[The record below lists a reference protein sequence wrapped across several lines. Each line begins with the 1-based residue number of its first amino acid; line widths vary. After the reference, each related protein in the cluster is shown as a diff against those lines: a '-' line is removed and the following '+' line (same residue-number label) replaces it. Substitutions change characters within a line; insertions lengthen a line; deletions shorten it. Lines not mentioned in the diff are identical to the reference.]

1 MNESAE
7 ARKRRENPA
16 INKNRDRQKKLRSMK
31 RKDGKKKV
39 KGKDRRIN
47 LHVLDGMSVDEALE
61 AVKE

>member
-1 MNESAE
+1 
-7 ARKRRENPA
+7 
-16 INKNRDRQKKLRSMK
+16 MK